1 MQLRRML
8 GIQPGLTAIIGGGGK
23 TTLLY
28 ALARELSQTARV
40 IVCTTTHILP
50 PEHLPCLTDGTETEI
65 RRTLKKTKCVCV
77 GTRTQEGKLTAPE
90 LAFEKLLPMADY
102 ILAEADGSKHLPLKA
117 HAAHEPVIPPEANQT
132 ILVLGASGFGKPIAA
147 AAHRPALYAEKLG
160 VTPGY
165 DCNAGACRAA
175 HKSGRLSYA
184 GAGQS
189 GTDAAGAGAG
199 AGAGGVS
206 ALPGCGR
213 RTIKGEDDMLVLI
226 RGAGDLASG
235 AALRLHRANFPVVMT
250 DLPQPTAIRR
260 TVCFSQAI
268 RFGKTTV
275 EDAVGVCCKTAREVK
290 AALSVGE
297 IPVLPDE
304 TASCC
309 TWLHPEV
316 LVDGILAKRNL
327 GTKITDAPLVIAL
340 GPGFCAGRD
349 CHAVIETMRGH
360 TLGRVIWDGEPIP
373 NTNIPGLIG
382 GFAGERVLRAPD
394 TGIFHQLRDIG
405 ALVTVGE
412 TVGEVN
418 GLPMSCTIAGV
429 LRGILPDGT
438 PVTKGMKS
446 GDVDPRAKVENCYTV
461 SDKASAIA
469 GGVLEAILHKM
480 PLTDGSL
487 HMDMEGTL

>member
-1 MQLRRML
+1 
-8 GIQPGLTAIIGGGGK
+8 
-23 TTLLY
+23 
-28 ALARELSQTARV
+28 
-40 IVCTTTHILP
+40 
-50 PEHLPCLTDGTETEI
+50 
-65 RRTLKKTKCVCV
+65 
-77 GTRTQEGKLTAPE
+77 
-90 LAFEKLLPMADY
+90 
-102 ILAEADGSKHLPLKA
+102 
-117 HAAHEPVIPPEANQT
+117 
-132 ILVLGASGFGKPIAA
+132 
-147 AAHRPALYAEKLG
+147 
-160 VTPGY
+160 
-165 DCNAGACRAA
+165 
-175 HKSGRLSYA
+175 
-184 GAGQS
+184 
-189 GTDAAGAGAG
+189 
-199 AGAGGVS
+199 
-206 ALPGCGR
+206 
-213 RTIKGEDDMLVLI
+213 MLVLI

-304 TASCC
+304 TASCR

-382 GFAGERVLRAPD
+382 GFAGERVLRAPAD
-394 TGIFHQLRDIG
+394 GAFRSVRRIGDLVKAGDIAG
-405 ALVTVGE
+405 YVSGE
-412 TVGEVN
+412 
-418 GLPMSCTIAGV
+418 PMVCTIDGV
-429 LRGILPDGT
+429 LRGLIADGI
-438 PVTKGMKS
+438 PVRKGMKS
-446 GDVDPRAKVENCYTV
+446 GDVDPRGNVENCYTV
-461 SDKASAIA
+461 SDKATAVG
-469 GGVLEAILHKM
+469 GGVLEAILH
-480 PLTDGSL
+480 LSGALLED
-487 HMDMEGTL
+487 

>member
-1 MQLRRML
+1 
-8 GIQPGLTAIIGGGGK
+8 
-23 TTLLY
+23 
-28 ALARELSQTARV
+28 
-40 IVCTTTHILP
+40 
-50 PEHLPCLTDGTETEI
+50 
-65 RRTLKKTKCVCV
+65 
-77 GTRTQEGKLTAPE
+77 
-90 LAFEKLLPMADY
+90 
-102 ILAEADGSKHLPLKA
+102 
-117 HAAHEPVIPPEANQT
+117 
-132 ILVLGASGFGKPIAA
+132 
-147 AAHRPALYAEKLG
+147 
-160 VTPGY
+160 
-165 DCNAGACRAA
+165 
-175 HKSGRLSYA
+175 
-184 GAGQS
+184 
-189 GTDAAGAGAG
+189 
-199 AGAGGVS
+199 
-206 ALPGCGR
+206 
-213 RTIKGEDDMLVLI
+213 MLVLI

-304 TASCC
+304 TASCR

-382 GFAGERVLRAPD
+382 GFAGERVLRAPAD
-394 TGIFHQLRDIG
+394 GIFVQKLEIG
-405 ALVTVGE
+405 ASVRTGD
-412 TVGEVN
+412 
-418 GLPMSCTIAGV
+418 IAGTV
-429 LRGILPDGT
+429 YGVPMLCQIDGMLRGILPDGT
-438 PVTKGMKS
+438 PVTRGMKS
-446 GDVDPRAKVENCYTV
+446 GDVDPRGKREYCDLV
-461 SDKASAIA
+461 SDKALAIG
-469 GGVLEAILHKM
+469 GGVLEAILS
-480 PLTDGSL
+480 LTGAL
-487 HMDMEGTL
+487 RA

>member
-1 MQLRRML
+1 
-8 GIQPGLTAIIGGGGK
+8 
-23 TTLLY
+23 
-28 ALARELSQTARV
+28 
-40 IVCTTTHILP
+40 
-50 PEHLPCLTDGTETEI
+50 
-65 RRTLKKTKCVCV
+65 
-77 GTRTQEGKLTAPE
+77 
-90 LAFEKLLPMADY
+90 
-102 ILAEADGSKHLPLKA
+102 
-117 HAAHEPVIPPEANQT
+117 
-132 ILVLGASGFGKPIAA
+132 
-147 AAHRPALYAEKLG
+147 
-160 VTPGY
+160 
-165 DCNAGACRAA
+165 
-175 HKSGRLSYA
+175 
-184 GAGQS
+184 
-189 GTDAAGAGAG
+189 
-199 AGAGGVS
+199 
-206 ALPGCGR
+206 
-213 RTIKGEDDMLVLI
+213 MLVLI

-235 AALRLHRANFPVVMT
+235 VALRLHRANFPVVMT

-290 AALSVGE
+290 AALSAGQ

-304 TASCC
+304 TASCRA
-309 TWLHPEV
+309 WLHPDV

-394 TGIFHQLRDIG
+394 TGTFHQLRDIG

-418 GLPMSCTIAGV
+418 GLAMTCTIAGV

-438 PVTKGMKS
+438 PVVKGMKS

-469 GGVLEAILHKM
+469 GGVLEAMLHKM
-480 PLTDGSL
+480 PLADRTL
-487 HMDMEGTL
+487 RIDMEGTI